1 VRNRLALALLA
12 VAAASGCGDGGDD
25 DKAADP
31 AAQPPSAS
39 AQGKA
44 VADWAAKA
52 RAYSNDFQNCGV
64 SVTPTRRYFETCT
77 KDTRR
82 SLQTAEKRVLR
93 EVRRSK
99 TAACTRPRARL
110 EKVMANVETALS
122 NSVRSYDRLNDAALE
137 HRNYSGPPPNT
148 LYLSAAQALEDD
160 VPEARRLSRTI
171 DAGC

>member
-1 VRNRLALALLA
+1 MRNRLALALLV
-12 VAAASGCGDGGDD
+12 VAAVSGCGGGDDD

-31 AAQPPSAS
+31 PAQEPSAS
-39 AQGKA
+39 TQGKA

-52 RAYSNDFQNCGV
+52 RAYSDDFRNCGV

-82 SLQTAEKRVLR
+82 SMQTAEQRVLR

-99 TAACTRPRARL
+99 SAACTRPRARL
-110 EKVMANVETALS
+110 EKVMESVETALS
-122 NSVRSYDRLNDAALE
+122 KSVRSFDRLNDAALE
-137 HRNYSGPPPNT
+137 RRNYSGPPPNT
-148 LYLSAAQALEDD
+148 LYLRAAQALEDD